1 MHVDPGED
9 AMLGGEATWLG
20 SGEGAGS
27 GESILSGEKES
38 K

>member
-1 MHVDPGED
+1 MHVDPGDD

-20 SGEGAGS
+20 SGDGDGS
-27 GESILSGEKES
+27 GDSTLSGEKES